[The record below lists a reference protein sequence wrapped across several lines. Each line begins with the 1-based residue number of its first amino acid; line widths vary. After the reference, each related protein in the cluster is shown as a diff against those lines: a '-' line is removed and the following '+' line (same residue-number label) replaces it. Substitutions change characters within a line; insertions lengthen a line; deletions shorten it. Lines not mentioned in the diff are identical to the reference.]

1 MKKKTKIFIVVGV
14 IVLLLVAVFLYFF
27 VSGRTIVKMF
37 DGYYDYEMVIVKRSS
52 FDTVDSVTVLSS
64 QQEEMLKNLFRDSS
78 FRRVISDIV
87 YPPDPTS
94 YEIRI
99 NGSYKT
105 KNSDSITTGEFLFAD
120 SVGGKYLLMSNAFN
134 GKHLR
139 IYNNQWNARLDE
151 IIALS
156 DGN

>member
-1 MKKKTKIFIVVGV
+1 MKKRAKIFIVVGV
-14 IVLLLVAVFLYFF
+14 VVILLVAVFLYFF
-27 VSGRTIVKMF
+27 VSGRTISSMF
-37 DGYYDYEMVIVKRSS
+37 DGYYDYEIVIVKRSS
-52 FDTVDSVTVLSS
+52 FDTVESATVLSS
-64 QQEEMLKNLFRDSS
+64 QQEEMLKNLFKDSS

-87 YPPDPTS
+87 YTPDLTS

-105 KNSDSITTGEFLFAD
+105 KNSDSVTTGEFYFAN
-120 SVGGKYLLMSNAFN
+120 SVGGKYLSMSNAFN

-139 IYNNQWNARLDE
+139 IYNNQWDIRLDE

-156 DGN
+156 D